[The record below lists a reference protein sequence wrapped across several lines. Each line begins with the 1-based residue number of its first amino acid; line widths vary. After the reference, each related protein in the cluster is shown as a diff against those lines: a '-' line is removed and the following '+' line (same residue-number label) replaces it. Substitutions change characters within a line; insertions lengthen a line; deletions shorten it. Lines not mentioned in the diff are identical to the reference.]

1 MIISSSFI
9 KMTTIS
15 RLIIIHNFQFFEKQ
29 NKKIGKY
36 ARSPWPVSEFYRVFN
51 ELLQILKELFQSLN
65 EFFQVLNE
73 PIWKF
78 LHDLFQILT
87 RSSPFLFFIFLI
99 IQKWGNE
106 GRKSH
111 LFYFFLQERIM
122 SLFHILR
129 VLLFSFNNFGW
140 IMKAH
145 RACVVNFY
153 GINEC

>member
-87 RSSPFLFFIFLI
+87 RSSPFLFLIFLI

-106 GRKSH
+106 VRKRVICSIFFCKSASCPYFT
-111 LFYFFLQERIM
+111 FYVYFYL
-122 SLFHILR
+122 
-129 VLLFSFNNFGW
+129 VLTTLDELW
-140 IMKAH
+140 RLTVHA
-145 RACVVNFY
+145 
-153 GINEC
+153 